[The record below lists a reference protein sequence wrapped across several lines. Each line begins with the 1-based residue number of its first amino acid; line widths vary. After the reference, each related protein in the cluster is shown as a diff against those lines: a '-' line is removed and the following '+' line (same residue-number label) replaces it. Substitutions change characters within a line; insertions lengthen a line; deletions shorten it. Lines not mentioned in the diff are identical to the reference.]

1 MSCLIIADHFK
12 PEATLRTIAAI
23 TQSKLFPHVTVL
35 TGSSQDA
42 QQFRDVAGLSRIFF
56 SFQEARADA
65 ELPEVYSNIVKGMVK
80 AEPAYTHIV
89 APTTTFGRALIPR
102 IAGALDTPCDVVSD
116 VTKIISR
123 DLFVRHIF
131 SGKQSATVRLA
142 SKVKLATIKPNFF
155 SLPERRKPAFSVVQ
169 AKVPDADKTL
179 CVLAD
184 GGFCRIPRRI
194 QSPTVNSNEKMRNMP
209 QLTSARVVISGGR
222 GLKSKDAFN
231 SLYGLAELIDGGC
244 K

>member
-12 PEATLRTIAAI
+12 PEATLRTITAI

-65 ELPEVYSNIVKGMVK
+65 ELPEVYSRVVKGMVK

-89 APTTTFGRALIPR
+89 APTTSFGRALIPR
-102 IAGALDTPCDVVSD
+102 IAGALDAPCDVASD
-116 VTKIISR
+116 VSKIVSR
-123 DLFVRHIF
+123 DTFVRHIF
-131 SGKQSATVRLA
+131 SGKQAATVRLT
-142 SKVKLATIKPNFF
+142 SKIKLATIKPNFF
-155 SLPERRKPAFSVVQ
+155 PLPERRKPAFAVVQ
-169 AKVPDADKTL
+169 ARVPDAEKAL

-184 GGFCRIPRRI
+184 GGCCHVPR
-194 QSPTVNSNEKMRNMP
+194 KMQPAAAGTTGGSSNMP
-209 QLTSARVVISGGR
+209 QLTSARVVVAGGR
-222 GLKSKDAFN
+222 GLRSKEAFK
-231 SLYGLAELIDGGC
+231 SLYGLADLINGGC